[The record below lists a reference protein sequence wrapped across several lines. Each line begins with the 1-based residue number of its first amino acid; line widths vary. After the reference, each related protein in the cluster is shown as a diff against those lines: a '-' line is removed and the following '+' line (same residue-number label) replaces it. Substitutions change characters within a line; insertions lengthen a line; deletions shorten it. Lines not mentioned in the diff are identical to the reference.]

1 MYELIIIGGG
11 PAGVSAGIYAGRKKI
26 KTLLI
31 AKEFGG
37 QSKVSDKIE
46 NWIGVK
52 SISGYDLAKSLE
64 DHLRSQSGIEILEG
78 SSVSK
83 VSLLESGFLIETDKG
98 EKFETRTVLVA
109 SGSSQKK
116 LNVTGEE
123 KFMGR
128 GVAYCSTC
136 DAPLFK
142 DKSAAVVGSGNAAC
156 EAVLDLASYA
166 SKIYM
171 LVRSGAAKCDAVT
184 LEEIKKSPKIEI
196 VFNAETLEI
205 LGDEFVSGLKYK
217 DKLSA
222 EEKEIKVEGVF
233 VEIGWAPNSEIVEEL
248 VEINP
253 MGQIVVD
260 HKTLRASRAGI
271 WAAGDVTDVLYHQ
284 NNIAVGDG
292 IKALLDIHG
301 HLSRPKEPG
310 VLIN

>member
-64 DHLRSQSGIEILEG
+64 DHLRSQSGIEIVEG

-83 VSLLESGFLIETDKG
+83 VSPSGSGFLIETESG

-116 LNVTGEE
+116 LNVPGEE

-142 DKSAAVVGSGNAAC
+142 DKSVAVVGSGNAAC

-166 SKIYM
+166 SRIYM

-196 VFNAETLEI
+196 IFNAETLEI

-253 MGQIVVD
+253 TGQIVVD

-284 NNIAVGDG
+284 NNIAAGDG
-292 IKALLDIHG
+292 IKALLDIHSY
-301 HLSRPKEPG
+301 LQTPG
-310 VLIN
+310 PSPVGR